1 MWGPFPSGQFAK
13 AGASPFQHLEP
24 GRRYTVAQPFADFDG
39 EAHPAGESWTYLGY
53 NFVPYD
59 DGLSLFVSLDGTQEW
74 QIRLCWR
81 PENQGAII
89 DALGDHVR
97 PAA

>member
-13 AGASPFQHLEP
+13 AGANPFHHLEP
-24 GRRYTVAQPFADFDG
+24 GRRYAVALAFADFDG
-39 EAHPAGESWTYLGY
+39 ADHPVGESWTYLGY

-81 PENQGAII
+81 PDDQGPVI
-89 DALGDHVR
+89 DALDTHVA
-97 PAA
+97 PA